1 MLFLAFYVCGNVYGR
16 EIKNYLYFW
25 RAQCNKTRKSKN
37 QIDCYEFYEP
47 NSRNDRKYCHLKS
60 GNIFIKSNRDI
71 SLSLN
76 MTSKLS
82 LRGDL
87 QNHRINP
94 QKAKTKSAKNLGES

>member
-1 MLFLAFYVCGNVYGR
+1 MYVEMFKR
-16 EIKNYLYFW
+16 EIKTACIFW

-47 NSRNDRKYCHLKS
+47 NSRNDRKYCHLKG
-60 GNIFIKSNRDI
+60 GNIFTKSNRDI

-76 MTSKLS
+76 ITSKSS

-87 QNHRINP
+87 QNRRINP
-94 QKAKTKSAKNLGES
+94 QKAKTKSTKI